1 MRLLASAWDRD
12 ADFRV
17 RPDSD
22 VVHAATS
29 YRRSV
34 RLARIRE
41 ASHLSPRRWGE
52 MRDQTLATE
61 CTHGYILSQM
71 LQIMADAAATHET

>member
-1 MRLLASAWDRD
+1 
-12 ADFRV
+12 
-17 RPDSD
+17 
-22 VVHAATS
+22 
-29 YRRSV
+29 
-34 RLARIRE
+34 
-41 ASHLSPRRWGE
+41 